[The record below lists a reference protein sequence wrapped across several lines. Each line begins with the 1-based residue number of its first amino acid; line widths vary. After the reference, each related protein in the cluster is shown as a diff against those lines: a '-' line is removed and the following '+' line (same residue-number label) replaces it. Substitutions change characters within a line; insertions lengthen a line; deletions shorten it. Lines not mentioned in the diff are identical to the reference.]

1 MTNLTSSNIFPP
13 SEVDPVATAPVSDSA
28 IHTLFLSEQDT
39 IDAGVT
45 DMAACIDVMSETLAL
60 FSAGDY
66 RMGGPRADA
75 QGITMKFPAASGFS
89 TMPLDAPDRRFAAM
103 PAYLGGSVGMAGVK
117 WYGSNVENKKRG
129 WPRSIHLVV
138 LSDPI
143 SGAPV
148 AMMAGNLVSAYR
160 TAAVPG
166 VAARYFA
173 RDDATT
179 LALIGPGAMNTTS
192 TEAFVAARPGLR
204 EVRVYGR
211 RRSSSEEF
219 IAAQAPRYPSIER
232 WLVSDSIE
240 DAVRDAD
247 IISVAA
253 TSPSGSQHYPYIA
266 ESWLKPGAFVSLP
279 ANVRFDEDFL
289 VHRARKVTDSRR
301 TFESW
306 ADGLPSP
313 SHESLG
319 MIGMAFVDLI
329 RAGKLPATDV
339 VDIGDVVAGTAP
351 ARQADDQIVLFS
363 FGGLPIEDV
372 AWGTHVYRT
381 AVEKG
386 IGTSL
391 SFWDAPFLQ

>member
-1 MTNLTSSNIFPP
+1 MTAQ
-13 SEVDPVATAPVSDSA
+13 ATTKPTATLDTALSA
-28 IHTLFLSEQDT
+28 DMAIPMLFLSEQDT

-45 DMAACIDVMSETLAL
+45 DMGTCVSVMADTLAL

-66 RMGGPRADA
+66 RMGGPTGEA
-75 QGITMKFPAASGFS
+75 QGITMKFPATSPFP

-103 PAYLGGSVGMAGVK
+103 PAYLGGDYGMAGVK
-117 WYGSNVENKKRG
+117 WYGSNVANKQRG
-129 WPRSIHLVV
+129 WPRSIHIV
-138 LSDPI
+138 LLNDPV

-148 AMMAGNLVSAYR
+148 AAMAGNLVSAYR

-166 VAARYFA
+166 VGAKYLAP
-173 RDDATT
+173 DDASV

-204 EVRVYGR
+204 EVRVNGR
-211 RRSSSEEF
+211 TTASSERF
-219 IAAQAPRYPSIER
+219 IAAQAPRFPMIER
-232 WLVSDSIE
+232 WIVAETIE
-240 DAVRDAD
+240 DAVTGAD
-247 IISVAA
+247 IVSVAA
-253 TSPSGSQHYPYIA
+253 TAPSGSANYPYIA

-289 VHRARKVTDSRR
+289 IHRARKVTDSHK
-301 TFESW
+301 TFEAW

-313 SHESLG
+313 SHESMG

-329 RAGKLPATDV
+329 RAGKMTADSV
-339 VDIGDVVAGTAP
+339 VNIGDILGGTVP
-351 ARQADDQIVLFS
+351 ARESDNQVVLFS

-381 AVEKG
+381 AIEKG
-386 IGTSL
+386 IGTPL
-391 SFWDAPFLQ
+391 RFWEAPFLQ

>member
-1 MTNLTSSNIFPP
+1 MSG
-13 SEVDPVATAPVSDSA
+13 TA
-28 IHTLFLSEQDT
+28 ITTLFLSEQDT

-45 DMAACIDVMSETLAL
+45 DMATCIDVMARTLSL
-60 FSAGDY
+60 FSSGDF
-66 RMGGPRADA
+66 RMGGPTGTA
-75 QGITMKFPAASGFS
+75 QGITMKFPAESPFAS
-89 TMPLDAPDRRFAAM
+89 MPLDAPDRRFAAM
-103 PAYLGGSVGMAGVK
+103 PAYLGGETRMAGVK
-117 WYGSNVENKKRG
+117 WYGSNVDNKERG

-138 LSDPI
+138 LSDPL

-166 VAARYFA
+166 AAARA
-173 RDDATT
+173 LAPVDSEI

-204 EVRVYGR
+204 EVRVHGR
-211 RRSSSEEF
+211 RRESSEEF
-219 IAAQAPRYPSIER
+219 IRTQSARYASIER
-232 WLVSDSIE
+232 WIVADSIE
-240 DAVRDAD
+240 EAVRGAD
-247 IISVAA
+247 IVSVAA
-253 TSPSGSQHYPYIA
+253 TAPSGSVNYPYLA

-289 VHRARKVTDSRR
+289 VHRARKITDSLR

-319 MIGMAFVDLI
+319 MIGMAFVDLL
-329 RAGKLPATDV
+329 RSGALATGSVTDL
-339 VDIGDVVAGTAP
+339 GDVLAGSVP
-351 ARQADDQIVLFS
+351 ARESPEQVVLFS

-372 AWGTHVYRT
+372 AWGTHVYRS

-391 SFWDAPFLQ
+391 GFWDTPYLR